1 MWDFIAD
8 ATVRGGALRMLTV
21 LDEHTR
27 ECHVLRADR
36 ALKSADV
43 ISLMKGAIA
52 QHGAPEYIRSDNGSE
67 FIAKDLQRWLA
78 EEHIKT
84 IYIEPA
90 SPWQNGFVE
99 SFHGRFRDE
108 CLNREQLWTLTE
120 ARVVI
125 EDYRIEYNHRRPHS
139 RLAYRS
145 PVNYAATLLPSL
157 APVGL
162 RPPSARDGQT
172 QPTTSTSDHRSD

>member
-1 MWDFIAD
+1 
-8 ATVRGGALRMLTV
+8 MLTV

-36 ALKSADV
+36 ALKSGDV
-43 ISLMKGAIA
+43 INLVKGAIA
-52 QHGAPEYIRSDNGSE
+52 QHGAPEFIRSDNGSE
-67 FIAKDLQRWLA
+67 FIAKELQRWLA
-78 EEHIKT
+78 EAKIKT

-90 SPWQNGFVE
+90 GPWQNGFVE

-125 EDYRIEYNHRRPHS
+125 EDFRLLYNQQRPHS
-139 RLAYRS
+139 KLGYRS
-145 PVNYAATLLPSL
+145 SANYATTLPPSL

-172 QPTTSTSDHRSD
+172 QSTTSTSDNRPD